1 MATKE
6 KFEWIRSWS
15 DYAPN
20 TDKPRVLLIGDSITN
35 GYNEHVRE
43 LLRDVCYVDFF
54 ATSYT
59 IESGV
64 YLANVRAFLA
74 DAKYDLVHFNFG
86 LHGFHLN
93 KDEYKAR
100 VRALAEEIALEAKVI
115 SVTSTPIRAQKS
127 NELADKNAAVIER
140 NEAVLAIAKECG
152 FAVDDL
158 YPVARELPFELTA
171 GDGFH
176 YTTDG
181 YKALAAAVAD
191 CIKSAL

>member
-1 MATKE
+1 MAAKE

-43 LLRDVCYVDFF
+43 LLRDACYVDFF

-74 DAKYDLVHFNFG
+74 DTKYDLVHFNFG
-86 LHGFHLN
+86 LHGFHLER
-93 KDEYKAR
+93 DEYKAR
-100 VRALAEEIALEAKVI
+100 VRALAEEIALEAKTLL
-115 SVTSTPIRAQKS
+115 VTSTPIRAQKS
-127 NELADKNAAVIER
+127 NELDLKNSAVIGR
-140 NEAVLAIAKECG
+140 NEAIAEISAECG
-152 FAVDDL
+152 FPVDDL
-158 YPVARELPFELTA
+158 YTVARELPFELTA
-171 GDGFH
+171 GDGYH
-176 YTTDG
+176 YTTEG
-181 YKALAAAVAD
+181 YKALAAVVAES
-191 CIKSAL
+191 IKANL